1 MHVIILSLLSCSGKK
16 VWRQRLKLLAQ
27 MRWLAKLYPWYS
39 SSLKTKQMGR
49 WVFIK
54 WQHDSKFICHLRC
67 SKHVLFTLIYYS
79 RNKDLEKEKGWD
91 ETLRPDRTLSIS
103 YRLDMLI
110 YDKWLNLSSQPWDN
124 IYPGLADIKCIIE
137 VNKGH
142 SCLSYQQSPSTL

>member
-27 MRWLAKLYPWYS
+27 MRWWANLYPWYS

-54 WQHDSKFICHLRC
+54 WQHDSKFMSFTVFKACNFHSDL
-67 SKHVLFTLIYYS
+67 LFKKQRPRKRDGMRRDT
-79 RNKDLEKEKGWD
+79 
-91 ETLRPDRTLSIS
+91 ETDHTLSIN